1 MIERLLDRMYRAVA
15 DSDSGIPMSILR
27 GDMLRAVNMALSRSG
42 GGKLKSLEDERSV
55 RRAVMAL
62 EREAQ

>member
-1 MIERLLDRMYRAVA
+1 MIERLLDRLYMAVA
-15 DSDSGIPMSILR
+15 ESDSGIPMSILR

-42 GGKLKSLEDERSV
+42 GGKLKSLEDEQSV
-55 RRAVMAL
+55 RRAVMVL